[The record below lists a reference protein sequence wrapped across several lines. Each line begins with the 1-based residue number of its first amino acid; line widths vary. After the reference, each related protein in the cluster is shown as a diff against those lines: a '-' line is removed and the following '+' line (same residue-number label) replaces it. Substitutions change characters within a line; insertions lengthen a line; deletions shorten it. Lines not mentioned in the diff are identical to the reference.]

1 MYFDNNLQLSIT
13 EISGRVNELFY
24 KKEADEITKA
34 EQNELDELSYLYNEE
49 IGNLDFEYE
58 PFY

>member
-24 KKEADEITKA
+24 KKEIDEITKN
-34 EQNELDELSYLYNEE
+34 EESELDELSYLYNEA